1 MNQIVKYEQKVRL
14 SMERRENIMQKKL
27 PIGIENFEDMIKE
40 NYYYVD
46 KTGLIKQLLNER
58 GLVNL
63 FTRPRR
69 FGKSLN
75 MSMLKYFFEIGND
88 QAIFENLEISKEKE
102 LCDQYQG
109 KFPVISVSLKGA
121 KAGNYEDAKDMMK
134 YIMAAESRRLYDR
147 MSEDK
152 LSEKQKEQMKS
163 LMSDDMKD
171 TELMTALWILSSILK
186 EYYGKKVI
194 ILIDEYDVPLD
205 KAFENDYYNE
215 MIILLRN
222 MLEQSLKTND
232 NLYMAVLTGC
242 LRIARESIFT
252 GLNNFNIFSITDQ
265 YFDEHFGFTDK
276 EVKEILQYYKVPEA
290 FEQTKKWYDGYHFGS
305 ADIYCPWDVINHCK
319 ALKVESDAT
328 PQPYW
333 INTSGN
339 YIVKRFIEKANQQ
352 TRREIEQL
360 IEGKAIQ
367 KEIRLELTY
376 NELDSTIEN
385 LWSVLFA
392 TGYLTQ
398 QGKPQGRIY
407 SLVIPNES
415 IREIF
420 IEQIQEWFKET
431 TRKDENRLKD
441 FCKAFEEGNAEAI
454 EEQFNNYLMKTISIR
469 DTFTSKKEN
478 FYHGVLLGLLSYD
491 PDWYITSNTESG
503 DGYSDIMIEAE
514 QARIG
519 IIIEVKYAENIK
531 TLDKACE
538 KALKQIK
545 EKHYDQKLEEEGYET
560 ILNYG
565 IACYKKRCKVLMD

>member
-1 MNQIVKYEQKVRL
+1 MRKGRNL
-14 SMERRENIMQKKL
+14 MQKKL

-46 KTGLIKQLLNER
+46 KTGLLKQLLNEH

-88 QAIFENLEISKEKE
+88 QAIFEGLEISKDKE

-121 KAGNYEDAKDMMK
+121 KAGNYEDAKAMMK

-147 MSEDK
+147 MSGDK

-163 LMSDDMKD
+163 LMSDNMKD

-205 KAFENDYYNE
+205 KAFENNYYNE

-222 MLEQSLKTND
+222 MLKQSLKTND

-265 YFDEHFGFTDK
+265 YFDEYFGFTDK

-290 FEQTKKWYDGYHFGS
+290 FEQTKKWYDGYRFGNT
-305 ADIYCPWDVINHCK
+305 DIYCPWDVINHCR
-319 ALKVESDAT
+319 ALKVEPDAT

-392 TGYLTQ
+392 TGYFTQ
-398 QGKPQGRIY
+398 QGKPQGRTY
-407 SLVIPNES
+407 SLIIPNES
-415 IREIF
+415 IRQIF

-469 DTFTSKKEN
+469 DTFTTKKEN

-491 PDWYITSNTESG
+491 PDWYITSNQESG

-545 EKHYDQKLEEEGYET
+545 EKNYDQKLEEEGYET

-565 IACYKKRCKVLMD
+565 IACYKKRCKVLADK

>member
-1 MNQIVKYEQKVRL
+1 MRKGGNL
-14 SMERRENIMQKKL
+14 MQKKL

-46 KTGLIKQLLNER
+46 KTGLLKQLLNEHD
-58 GLVNL
+58 LVNL

-88 QAIFENLEISKEKE
+88 QAIFEGLEISKDKE

-121 KAGNYEDAKDMMK
+121 KAGNYEDAKAMMK

-147 MSEDK
+147 MSGDK

-163 LMSDDMKD
+163 LMSDNMKD

-205 KAFENDYYNE
+205 KAFENNYYNE

-265 YFDEHFGFTDK
+265 YFDEYFGFTDK

-290 FEQTKKWYDGYHFGS
+290 FEQTKKWYDGYRFGNT
-305 ADIYCPWDVINHCK
+305 DIYCPWDVINHCR
-319 ALKVESDAT
+319 ALKVEPDAT

-398 QGKPQGRIY
+398 QGKPQGRTY
-407 SLVIPNES
+407 SLIIPNES
-415 IREIF
+415 IRQIF

-469 DTFTSKKEN
+469 DTFTTKKEN

-491 PDWYITSNTESG
+491 PDWYITSNQESG

-531 TLDKACE
+531 MLDKACE

-545 EKHYDQKLEEEGYET
+545 EKHYDQKLEKEGYET

-565 IACYKKRCKVLMD
+565 IACYKKRCKVLVDK

>member
-1 MNQIVKYEQKVRL
+1 MRKGGNL
-14 SMERRENIMQKKL
+14 MQKKL

-46 KTGLIKQLLNER
+46 KTGLLKQLLNEH

-88 QAIFENLEISKEKE
+88 QAIFEGLEISKDKE

-121 KAGNYEDAKDMMK
+121 KAGNYEDAKAMMK

-147 MSEDK
+147 MSGDK

-163 LMSDDMKD
+163 LMSDNMKD

-186 EYYGKKVI
+186 EYYGEKVI

-205 KAFENDYYNE
+205 KAFENNYYNE

-252 GLNNFNIFSITDQ
+252 GLNNFNIFSSTDQ
-265 YFDEHFGFTDK
+265 YFDEYFGFTDK

-290 FEQTKKWYDGYHFGS
+290 FEQTKKWYDGYRFGNT
-305 ADIYCPWDVINHCK
+305 DIYCPWDVINHCR
-319 ALKVESDAT
+319 ALKVEPDAT

-398 QGKPQGRIY
+398 QGKPQGRTY
-407 SLVIPNES
+407 SLIIPNES
-415 IREIF
+415 IRQIF

-469 DTFTSKKEN
+469 DTFTTKKEN

-491 PDWYITSNTESG
+491 PDWYITSNQESG

-531 TLDKACE
+531 TLDKACQ

-545 EKHYDQKLEEEGYET
+545 EKNYDQKLEEEGYET

-565 IACYKKRCKVLMD
+565 IACYKKRCKVLVDK

>member
-1 MNQIVKYEQKVRL
+1 MWKGGNL
-14 SMERRENIMQKKL
+14 MQKKL

-40 NYYYVD
+40 KYYYVD
-46 KTGLIKQLLNER
+46 KTGLIKQLLNEH

-88 QAIFENLEISKEKE
+88 QSIFEGLEISKEKE

-109 KFPVISVSLKGA
+109 KFPMISVSLKGA
-121 KAGNYEDAKDMMK
+121 KAGNYADAKAMMK
-134 YIMAAESRRLYDR
+134 YIMAAESRRLYNR
-147 MSEDK
+147 MSGDK

-163 LMSDDMKD
+163 LMSDNMKD

-186 EYYGKKVI
+186 DYYGKKVI

-205 KAFENDYYNE
+205 KAFENNYYNE

-265 YFDEHFGFTDK
+265 YFDEYFGFTDK

-290 FEQTKKWYDGYHFGS
+290 FEQTKKWYDGYRFGS
-305 ADIYCPWDVINHCK
+305 TDIYCPWDVINHCR
-319 ALKVESDAT
+319 ALKVEPDAT

-398 QGKPQGRIY
+398 QGKPQGRTY
-407 SLVIPNES
+407 SLIIPNES
-415 IREIF
+415 IRQIF

-469 DTFTSKKEN
+469 DTFTTKKEN

-491 PDWYITSNTESG
+491 PDWYITSNQESG

-531 TLDKACE
+531 TLDKACQ

-545 EKHYDQKLEEEGYET
+545 EKNYDQKLEEEGYET

-565 IACYKKRCKVLMD
+565 IACYKKRCKVLADK

>member
-1 MNQIVKYEQKVRL
+1 
-14 SMERRENIMQKKL
+14 MQKKL

-46 KTGLIKQLLNER
+46 KTGLLKQLLNEH

-88 QAIFENLEISKEKE
+88 QAIFEDLEISKDKE

-121 KAGNYEDAKDMMK
+121 KAGNYEDAKAMMK

-147 MSEDK
+147 MSGDK

-163 LMSDDMKD
+163 LMSDNMKD

-205 KAFENDYYNE
+205 KAFENNYYNE

-222 MLEQSLKTND
+222 MLKQSLKTND

-265 YFDEHFGFTDK
+265 YFDEYFGFTDK

-290 FEQTKKWYDGYHFGS
+290 FEQTKKWYDGYRFGS
-305 ADIYCPWDVINHCK
+305 TDIYCPWDVINHCR
-319 ALKVESDAT
+319 ALKVEPDAT

-398 QGKPQGRIY
+398 QGKPQGRTY
-407 SLVIPNES
+407 SLIIPNES
-415 IREIF
+415 IRQIF

-469 DTFTSKKEN
+469 DTFTTKKEN

-491 PDWYITSNTESG
+491 PDWYITSNQESG

-531 TLDKACE
+531 TLDKACQ

-545 EKHYDQKLEEEGYET
+545 EKNYDQKLEEEGYET

-565 IACYKKRCKVLMD
+565 IACYKKRCKVLADK

>member
-1 MNQIVKYEQKVRL
+1 MRKGGNL
-14 SMERRENIMQKKL
+14 MQKKL

-46 KTGLIKQLLNER
+46 KTGLLKQLLNEH

-88 QAIFENLEISKEKE
+88 QAIFEGLEISKDKE

-121 KAGNYEDAKDMMK
+121 KAGNYEDAKKLMK

-152 LSEKQKEQMKS
+152 LNEKQKEQMKS
-163 LMSDDMKD
+163 LMSDNMKD

-205 KAFENDYYNE
+205 KAFENNYYNE

-222 MLEQSLKTND
+222 MLKQSLKTND

-265 YFDEHFGFTDK
+265 YFDEYFGFTDK

-290 FEQTKKWYDGYHFGS
+290 FEQTKKWYDGYRFGNT
-305 ADIYCPWDVINHCK
+305 DIYCPWDVINHCR
-319 ALKVESDAT
+319 ALKVEPDAT

-398 QGKPQGRIY
+398 QGKPQGRTY
-407 SLVIPNES
+407 SLIIPNES
-415 IREIF
+415 IRQIF

-469 DTFTSKKEN
+469 DTFTTKKEN

-491 PDWYITSNTESG
+491 PDWYITSNQESG

-531 TLDKACE
+531 TLDKACQ

-545 EKHYDQKLEEEGYET
+545 EKNYDQKLEEEGYET

-565 IACYKKRCKVLMD
+565 IACYKKRCKVLVDK

>member
-1 MNQIVKYEQKVRL
+1 
-14 SMERRENIMQKKL
+14 MQKKL

-46 KTGLIKQLLNER
+46 KTGLLKQLLNEH

-88 QAIFENLEISKEKE
+88 QAIFEGLEISKDKE

-121 KAGNYEDAKDMMK
+121 KAGNYEDAKAMMK

-147 MSEDK
+147 MSGDK

-163 LMSDDMKD
+163 LMSDNMKD

-205 KAFENDYYNE
+205 KAFENNYYNE

-222 MLEQSLKTND
+222 MLKQSLKTND

-265 YFDEHFGFTDK
+265 YFDEYFGFTDK

-290 FEQTKKWYDGYHFGS
+290 FEQTKKWYDGYRFGNT
-305 ADIYCPWDVINHCK
+305 DIYCPWDVINHCR
-319 ALKVESDAT
+319 ALKVEPDAT

-367 KEIRLELTY
+367 KEIRVELTY
-376 NELDSTIEN
+376 NELDITIEN

-398 QGKPQGRIY
+398 QGKPQGRTY
-407 SLVIPNES
+407 SLIIPNES
-415 IREIF
+415 IRQIF

-469 DTFTSKKEN
+469 DTFTTKKEN

-491 PDWYITSNTESG
+491 PDWYITSNQESG

-531 TLDKACE
+531 TLDKACQ

-545 EKHYDQKLEEEGYET
+545 EKNYDQKLEEEGYET

-565 IACYKKRCKVLMD
+565 IACYKKRCKVLVDK

>member
-1 MNQIVKYEQKVRL
+1 MRKGGNL
-14 SMERRENIMQKKL
+14 MQKKL

-46 KTGLIKQLLNER
+46 KTGLLKQLLNEH

-88 QAIFENLEISKEKE
+88 QAIFEGLEISKDKE

-121 KAGNYEDAKDMMK
+121 KAGNYEDAKAMMK

-147 MSEDK
+147 MSGDK

-163 LMSDDMKD
+163 LMSDNMKD

-205 KAFENDYYNE
+205 KAFENNYYNE

-265 YFDEHFGFTDK
+265 YFDEYFGFTDK

-290 FEQTKKWYDGYHFGS
+290 FEQTKKWYDGYRFGNT
-305 ADIYCPWDVINHCK
+305 DIYCPWDVINHCR
-319 ALKVESDAT
+319 ALKVEPDAT

-339 YIVKRFIEKANQQ
+339 YIIKRFIEKANQQ

-398 QGKPQGRIY
+398 QGKPQGRTY
-407 SLVIPNES
+407 SLIIPNES
-415 IREIF
+415 IRQIF

-469 DTFTSKKEN
+469 DTFTTKKEN

-491 PDWYITSNTESG
+491 PDWYITSNQESG

-531 TLDKACE
+531 MLDKACE

-545 EKHYDQKLEEEGYET
+545 EKHYDQKLEKEGYET

-565 IACYKKRCKVLMD
+565 IACYKKRCKVLVDK

>member
-1 MNQIVKYEQKVRL
+1 MRKGGNL
-14 SMERRENIMQKKL
+14 MQKKL

-46 KTGLIKQLLNER
+46 KTGLLKQLLNEH

-88 QAIFENLEISKEKE
+88 QAIFEGLEISKDKE

-121 KAGNYEDAKDMMK
+121 KVGNYEDAKAMMK

-147 MSEDK
+147 MSGDK

-163 LMSDDMKD
+163 LMSDNMKD

-205 KAFENDYYNE
+205 KAFENNYYNE

-265 YFDEHFGFTDK
+265 YFDEYFGFTDK

-290 FEQTKKWYDGYHFGS
+290 FEQTKKWYDGYRFGNT
-305 ADIYCPWDVINHCK
+305 DIYCPWDVINHCR
-319 ALKVESDAT
+319 ALKVEPDAT

-398 QGKPQGRIY
+398 QGKPQGRTY
-407 SLVIPNES
+407 SLIIPNES
-415 IREIF
+415 IRQIF

-469 DTFTSKKEN
+469 DTFTTKKEN

-491 PDWYITSNTESG
+491 PDWYITSNQESG

-531 TLDKACE
+531 MLDKACE

-545 EKHYDQKLEEEGYET
+545 EKHYDQKLEKEGYET

-565 IACYKKRCKVLMD
+565 IACYKKRCKVLVDK

>member
-1 MNQIVKYEQKVRL
+1 MRKGGNL
-14 SMERRENIMQKKL
+14 MQKKL

-46 KTGLIKQLLNER
+46 KTGLLKQLLNEH

-88 QAIFENLEISKEKE
+88 QAIFEGLEISKDKE

-121 KAGNYEDAKDMMK
+121 KAGNYEDAKAMMK

-147 MSEDK
+147 MSGDK

-163 LMSDDMKD
+163 LMSDNMKD

-205 KAFENDYYNE
+205 KAFENNYYNE

-265 YFDEHFGFTDK
+265 YFDEYFGFTDK

-290 FEQTKKWYDGYHFGS
+290 FEQTKKWYDGYRFGNT
-305 ADIYCPWDVINHCK
+305 DIYCPWDVINHCR
-319 ALKVESDAT
+319 ALKVEPDAT

-398 QGKPQGRIY
+398 QGKPQGRTY
-407 SLVIPNES
+407 SLIIPNES
-415 IREIF
+415 IRQIF

-469 DTFTSKKEN
+469 DTFTTKKEN

-491 PDWYITSNTESG
+491 PDWYITSNQESG
-503 DGYSDIMIEAE
+503 DGYSDIVIEAE

-531 TLDKACE
+531 MLDKACE

-545 EKHYDQKLEEEGYET
+545 EKHYDQKLEKEGYET

-565 IACYKKRCKVLMD
+565 IACYKKRCKVLVDK

>member
-1 MNQIVKYEQKVRL
+1 
-14 SMERRENIMQKKL
+14 MQKKL

-46 KTGLIKQLLNER
+46 KTGLLKQLLNEH

-88 QAIFENLEISKEKE
+88 QAIFEGLEISKDKE

-121 KAGNYEDAKDMMK
+121 KAGNYEDAKAMMK

-147 MSEDK
+147 MSGDK

-163 LMSDDMKD
+163 LMSDNMKD

-205 KAFENDYYNE
+205 KAFENNYYNE

-222 MLEQSLKTND
+222 MLKQSLKTND

-265 YFDEHFGFTDK
+265 YFDEYFGFTDK

-290 FEQTKKWYDGYHFGS
+290 FEQTKKWYDGYRFGNT
-305 ADIYCPWDVINHCK
+305 DIYCPWDVINHCR
-319 ALKVESDAT
+319 ALKVEPDAT

-398 QGKPQGRIY
+398 QGKPQGRTY
-407 SLVIPNES
+407 SLIIPNES
-415 IREIF
+415 IRQIF

-469 DTFTSKKEN
+469 DTFTTKKEN
-478 FYHGVLLGLLSYD
+478 FYHGVLLGLLIYD
-491 PDWYITSNTESG
+491 PDWYITSNQESG

-531 TLDKACE
+531 TLDKACQ

-545 EKHYDQKLEEEGYET
+545 EKNYDQKLEEEGYET

-565 IACYKKRCKVLMD
+565 IACYKKRCKVLVDK

>member
-1 MNQIVKYEQKVRL
+1 
-14 SMERRENIMQKKL
+14 MQKKL

-46 KTGLIKQLLNER
+46 KTGLIKQLLNEH

-88 QAIFENLEISKEKE
+88 QAIFEGLEISKDKE

-121 KAGNYEDAKDMMK
+121 KAGNYEDAKAMMK

-163 LMSDDMKD
+163 LMSDNMKD

-205 KAFENDYYNE
+205 KAFENNYYNE

-265 YFDEHFGFTDK
+265 YFDEYFGFTDK

-290 FEQTKKWYDGYHFGS
+290 FEQTKKWYDGYRFGNT
-305 ADIYCPWDVINHCK
+305 DIYCPWDVINHCR
-319 ALKVESDAT
+319 ALKVEPDAT

-398 QGKPQGRIY
+398 QEKPQGRTY
-407 SLVIPNES
+407 SLIIPNES
-415 IREIF
+415 IRQIF

-454 EEQFNNYLMKTISIR
+454 EQQLNDYLMKTISIR
-469 DTFTSKKEN
+469 DTFTTKKEN

-514 QARIG
+514 QARTG

-545 EKHYDQKLEEEGYET
+545 EKNYDQKLQEEGYET

-565 IACYKKRCKVLMD
+565 IACYKKRCKVIVD

>member
-1 MNQIVKYEQKVRL
+1 MRKGGNL
-14 SMERRENIMQKKL
+14 MQKKL

-46 KTGLIKQLLNER
+46 KTGLLKQLLNEH

-88 QAIFENLEISKEKE
+88 QAIFEGLEISKDKE

-121 KAGNYEDAKDMMK
+121 KAGNYEDAKAMMK

-147 MSEDK
+147 MSGDK

-163 LMSDDMKD
+163 LMSDNMKD

-205 KAFENDYYNE
+205 KAFENNYYNE

-265 YFDEHFGFTDK
+265 YFDEYFGFTDK

-290 FEQTKKWYDGYHFGS
+290 FEQTKKWYDGYRFGNT
-305 ADIYCPWDVINHCK
+305 DIYCPWDVINHCR
-319 ALKVESDAT
+319 ALKVEPDAT

-376 NELDSTIEN
+376 NELDITIEN

-398 QGKPQGRIY
+398 QGKPQGRTY
-407 SLVIPNES
+407 SLIIPNES
-415 IREIF
+415 IRQIF

-469 DTFTSKKEN
+469 DTFTTKKEN

-491 PDWYITSNTESG
+491 PDWYITSNQESG

-531 TLDKACE
+531 MLDKACE

-545 EKHYDQKLEEEGYET
+545 EKHYDQKLEKEGYET

-565 IACYKKRCKVLMD
+565 IACYKKRCKVLVDK

>member
-1 MNQIVKYEQKVRL
+1 MRKGGNL
-14 SMERRENIMQKKL
+14 MQKKL

-46 KTGLIKQLLNER
+46 KTGLLKQLLNEH

-88 QAIFENLEISKEKE
+88 QAIFEGLEISKDKE

-134 YIMAAESRRLYDR
+134 YIMAAESRRLYAR
-147 MSEDK
+147 MSGDK

-163 LMSDDMKD
+163 LMSDNMKD

-205 KAFENDYYNE
+205 KAFENNYYNE

-265 YFDEHFGFTDK
+265 YFDEYFGFTDK

-290 FEQTKKWYDGYHFGS
+290 FEQTKKWYDGYRFGNT
-305 ADIYCPWDVINHCK
+305 DIYCPWDVINHCR
-319 ALKVESDAT
+319 ALKVEPDAT

-376 NELDSTIEN
+376 NELDITIEN

-398 QGKPQGRIY
+398 QGKPQGRTY
-407 SLVIPNES
+407 SLIIPNES
-415 IREIF
+415 IRQIF

-469 DTFTSKKEN
+469 DTFTTKKEN

-491 PDWYITSNTESG
+491 PDWYITSNQESG

-531 TLDKACE
+531 TLDKACQ

-545 EKHYDQKLEEEGYET
+545 EKNYDQKLEEEGYET

-565 IACYKKRCKVLMD
+565 IACYKKRCKILVDK

>member
-1 MNQIVKYEQKVRL
+1 
-14 SMERRENIMQKKL
+14 MQKKL

-46 KTGLIKQLLNER
+46 KTGLLKQLLNEH

-88 QAIFENLEISKEKE
+88 QAIFEGLEISKDKE

-121 KAGNYEDAKDMMK
+121 KAGNYEDAKAMMK

-147 MSEDK
+147 MSGDK

-163 LMSDDMKD
+163 LMSDNMKD

-205 KAFENDYYNE
+205 KAFENNYYNE

-265 YFDEHFGFTDK
+265 YFDEYFGFTDK

-290 FEQTKKWYDGYHFGS
+290 FEQTKKWYDGYRFGNT
-305 ADIYCPWDVINHCK
+305 DIYCPWDVINHCR
-319 ALKVESDAT
+319 ALKVEPDAT

-398 QGKPQGRIY
+398 QGKPQGRTY
-407 SLVIPNES
+407 SLIIPNES
-415 IREIF
+415 IRQIF

-469 DTFTSKKEN
+469 DTFTTKKEN

-491 PDWYITSNTESG
+491 PDWYITSNQESG

-531 TLDKACE
+531 TLDKACQ

-545 EKHYDQKLEEEGYET
+545 EKNYDQKLEEGYET

-565 IACYKKRCKVLMD
+565 IACYKKRCKVLVDK

>member
-1 MNQIVKYEQKVRL
+1 MRKGGNL
-14 SMERRENIMQKKL
+14 MQKKL

-46 KTGLIKQLLNER
+46 KTGLLKQLLNEH

-88 QAIFENLEISKEKE
+88 QAIFEGLEISKDKE

-121 KAGNYEDAKDMMK
+121 KAGNYEDAKAMMK

-147 MSEDK
+147 MSGDK

-163 LMSDDMKD
+163 LMSDNMKD
-171 TELMTALWILSSILK
+171 TELMTALWILSSIFK

-205 KAFENDYYNE
+205 KAFENNYYNE

-265 YFDEHFGFTDK
+265 YFDEYFGFTDK

-290 FEQTKKWYDGYHFGS
+290 FEQTKKWYDGYRFGNT
-305 ADIYCPWDVINHCK
+305 DIYCPWDVINHCR
-319 ALKVESDAT
+319 ALKVEPDAT

-398 QGKPQGRIY
+398 QGKPQGRTY
-407 SLVIPNES
+407 SLIIPNES
-415 IREIF
+415 IRQIF

-469 DTFTSKKEN
+469 DTFTTKKEN

-491 PDWYITSNTESG
+491 PDWYITSNQESG

-531 TLDKACE
+531 MLDKACE
-538 KALKQIK
+538 
-545 EKHYDQKLEEEGYET
+545 EKHYDQKLEKEGYET

-565 IACYKKRCKVLMD
+565 IACYKKRCKVLVDK

>member
-1 MNQIVKYEQKVRL
+1 MRKGGNL
-14 SMERRENIMQKKL
+14 MQKKL

-46 KTGLIKQLLNER
+46 KTGLIKQLLNEH

-88 QAIFENLEISKEKE
+88 QAIFEGLEISKEKE

-109 KFPVISVSLKGA
+109 KFPMISVSLKGA
-121 KAGNYEDAKDMMK
+121 KAGNYEDAKAMMK

-152 LSEKQKEQMKS
+152 LSEKQKEQMKP
-163 LMSDDMKD
+163 LISDNMKD

-265 YFDEHFGFTDK
+265 YFDEYFGFTDK

-290 FEQTKKWYDGYHFGS
+290 FEQTKKWYDGYRFGNT
-305 ADIYCPWDVINHCK
+305 DIYCPWDVINHCR
-319 ALKVESDAT
+319 ALKVEPDAT

-398 QGKPQGRIY
+398 QEKPQGRTY
-407 SLVIPNES
+407 SLIIPNES
-415 IREIF
+415 IRQIF

-454 EEQFNNYLMKTISIR
+454 EQQLNDYLMKTISIR
-469 DTFTSKKEN
+469 DTFTTKKEN

-514 QARIG
+514 QARTG
-519 IIIEVKYAENIK
+519 IVIEVKYAENIK

-545 EKHYDQKLEEEGYET
+545 EKNYDQKLEEEGYET

-565 IACYKKRCKVLMD
+565 IACYKKRCRVLMDESESI

>member
-1 MNQIVKYEQKVRL
+1 MRKGGNF
-14 SMERRENIMQKKL
+14 MQKKL

-46 KTGLIKQLLNER
+46 KTGLLKQLLNEH

-88 QAIFENLEISKEKE
+88 QAIFEGLEISKDKE

-121 KAGNYEDAKDMMK
+121 KAGNYEDAKAMMK

-147 MSEDK
+147 MSGDK

-163 LMSDDMKD
+163 LMSDNMKD

-205 KAFENDYYNE
+205 KAFENNYYNE

-265 YFDEHFGFTDK
+265 YFDEYFGFTDK

-290 FEQTKKWYDGYHFGS
+290 FEQTKKWYDGYRFGNT
-305 ADIYCPWDVINHCK
+305 DIYCPWDVINHCR
-319 ALKVESDAT
+319 ALKVEPDAT

-398 QGKPQGRIY
+398 QGKPQGRTY
-407 SLVIPNES
+407 SLIIPNES
-415 IREIF
+415 IRQIF

-469 DTFTSKKEN
+469 DTFTTKKEN

-491 PDWYITSNTESG
+491 PDWYITSNQESG

-531 TLDKACE
+531 TLDKACQ

-545 EKHYDQKLEEEGYET
+545 EKNYDQKLEEEGYET

-565 IACYKKRCKVLMD
+565 IACYKKRCKVLVDK

>member
-1 MNQIVKYEQKVRL
+1 MRKGGNL
-14 SMERRENIMQKKL
+14 MQKKL

-46 KTGLIKQLLNER
+46 KTGLLKQLLNEH

-88 QAIFENLEISKEKE
+88 QAIFEGLEISKDKE

-121 KAGNYEDAKDMMK
+121 KAGNYEDAKAMMK
-134 YIMAAESRRLYDR
+134 YIMAAESRRLYAR
-147 MSEDK
+147 MSGDK

-163 LMSDDMKD
+163 LMSDNMKD

-186 EYYGKKVI
+186 EYYGEKVI

-205 KAFENDYYNE
+205 KAFENNYYNE

-265 YFDEHFGFTDK
+265 YFDEYFGFTDK

-290 FEQTKKWYDGYHFGS
+290 FEQTKKWYDGYRFGNT
-305 ADIYCPWDVINHCK
+305 DIYCPWDVINHCR
-319 ALKVESDAT
+319 ALKVEPDAT

-398 QGKPQGRIY
+398 QGKPQGRTY
-407 SLVIPNES
+407 SLIIPNES
-415 IREIF
+415 IRQIF

-469 DTFTSKKEN
+469 DTFTTKKEN

-491 PDWYITSNTESG
+491 PDWYITSNQESG

-531 TLDKACE
+531 TLDKACQ

-545 EKHYDQKLEEEGYET
+545 EKNYDQKLEEEGYET

-565 IACYKKRCKVLMD
+565 IACYKKRCKVLVDK

>member
-1 MNQIVKYEQKVRL
+1 MRKGGNL
-14 SMERRENIMQKKL
+14 MQKKL

-46 KTGLIKQLLNER
+46 KTGLLKQLLNEH

-88 QAIFENLEISKEKE
+88 QAIFEGLEISKDKE

-121 KAGNYEDAKDMMK
+121 KAGNYEDAKAMMK

-147 MSEDK
+147 MSGDK

-163 LMSDDMKD
+163 LMSDNMKD

-205 KAFENDYYNE
+205 KAFENNYYNE

-265 YFDEHFGFTDK
+265 YFDEYFGFTDK

-290 FEQTKKWYDGYHFGS
+290 FEQTKKWYDGYRFGNT
-305 ADIYCPWDVINHCK
+305 DIYCPWDVINHCR
-319 ALKVESDAT
+319 ALKVEPDAT

-398 QGKPQGRIY
+398 QGKPQGRTY
-407 SLVIPNES
+407 SLIIPNES
-415 IREIF
+415 IRQIF

-469 DTFTSKKEN
+469 DTFTTQKEN
-478 FYHGVLLGLLSYD
+478 FYHGVLLGLLSYE
-491 PDWYITSNTESG
+491 PDWYITSNQESG

-531 TLDKACE
+531 TLDKACQ

-545 EKHYDQKLEEEGYET
+545 EKNYDQKLEEEGYET

-565 IACYKKRCKVLMD
+565 IACYKKRCKVLVDK

>member
-1 MNQIVKYEQKVRL
+1 MRKGGNL
-14 SMERRENIMQKKL
+14 MQKKL

-46 KTGLIKQLLNER
+46 KTGLLKQLLNEH

-88 QAIFENLEISKEKE
+88 QAIFEGLEISKDKE

-121 KAGNYEDAKDMMK
+121 KAGNYEDAKAMMK

-147 MSEDK
+147 MSGDK

-163 LMSDDMKD
+163 LMSDNMKD

-205 KAFENDYYNE
+205 KAFENNYYNE

-222 MLEQSLKTND
+222 MLKQSLKTND

-265 YFDEHFGFTDK
+265 YFDEYFGFTDK

-290 FEQTKKWYDGYHFGS
+290 FEQTKKWYDGYRFGNT
-305 ADIYCPWDVINHCK
+305 DIYCPWDVINHCR
-319 ALKVESDAT
+319 ALKVEPDAT

-398 QGKPQGRIY
+398 QGKPQGRTY
-407 SLVIPNES
+407 SLIIPNES
-415 IREIF
+415 IRQIF

-469 DTFTSKKEN
+469 DTFTTKKEN
-478 FYHGVLLGLLSYD
+478 FYHGVLLGLLIYD
-491 PDWYITSNTESG
+491 PDWYITSNQESG

-531 TLDKACE
+531 TLDKACQ

-545 EKHYDQKLEEEGYET
+545 EKNYDQKLEEEGYET

-565 IACYKKRCKVLMD
+565 IACYKKRCKVLVDK

>member
-1 MNQIVKYEQKVRL
+1 MRKGRNL
-14 SMERRENIMQKKL
+14 MQKKL

-46 KTGLIKQLLNER
+46 KTGLLKQLLNEH

-88 QAIFENLEISKEKE
+88 QAIFEGLEISKDKE

-121 KAGNYEDAKDMMK
+121 KAGNYEDAKAMMK

-152 LSEKQKEQMKS
+152 LNEKQKEQMNS
-163 LMSDDMKD
+163 LMSDNMKD

-205 KAFENDYYNE
+205 KAFENNYYNE

-265 YFDEHFGFTDK
+265 YFDEYFGFTDK

-290 FEQTKKWYDGYHFGS
+290 FEQTKKWYDGYRFGNT
-305 ADIYCPWDVINHCK
+305 DVYCPWDVINHCR
-319 ALKVESDAT
+319 ALKVEPDAT

-407 SLVIPNES
+407 SLIIPNES
-415 IREIF
+415 IRQIF

-441 FCKAFEEGNAEAI
+441 FCKAFEEGNTETI
-454 EEQFNNYLMKTISIR
+454 EQQLNDYLMKTISIR
-469 DTFTSKKEN
+469 DTFTTKKEN

-514 QARIG
+514 QARTG

-531 TLDKACE
+531 MLDKACE

-565 IACYKKRCKVLMD
+565 IACYKKRCKVLVDK

>member
-1 MNQIVKYEQKVRL
+1 
-14 SMERRENIMQKKL
+14 MQKKL

-46 KTGLIKQLLNER
+46 KTGLLKQLLNEH

-88 QAIFENLEISKEKE
+88 QAIFEGLEISKDKE

-121 KAGNYEDAKDMMK
+121 KAGNYEDAKAMMK

-147 MSEDK
+147 MSGDK

-163 LMSDDMKD
+163 LMSDNMKD

-205 KAFENDYYNE
+205 KAFENNYYNE

-222 MLEQSLKTND
+222 MLKQSLKTND

-252 GLNNFNIFSITDQ
+252 GLNNFNIFSSTDQ
-265 YFDEHFGFTDK
+265 YFDEYFGFTDK

-290 FEQTKKWYDGYHFGS
+290 FEQTKKWYDGYRFGNT
-305 ADIYCPWDVINHCK
+305 DIYCPWDVINHCR
-319 ALKVESDAT
+319 ALKVEPDAT

-398 QGKPQGRIY
+398 QGKPQGRTY
-407 SLVIPNES
+407 SLIIPNES
-415 IREIF
+415 IRQIF

-469 DTFTSKKEN
+469 DTFTTKKEN

-491 PDWYITSNTESG
+491 PDWYITSNQESG

-531 TLDKACE
+531 TLDKACQ

-545 EKHYDQKLEEEGYET
+545 EKNYDQKLEEEGYET

-565 IACYKKRCKVLMD
+565 IACYKKRCKVLVDK

>member
-1 MNQIVKYEQKVRL
+1 MRKGGNL
-14 SMERRENIMQKKL
+14 MQKKL

-46 KTGLIKQLLNER
+46 KTGLIKQLLNEH

-88 QAIFENLEISKEKE
+88 QAIFEGLEISKDKE

-121 KAGNYEDAKDMMK
+121 KAGNYEDAKAMMK

-152 LSEKQKEQMKS
+152 LSEKQKEQMKP
-163 LMSDDMKD
+163 LISDNMKD

-205 KAFENDYYNE
+205 KAFENNYYNE

-265 YFDEHFGFTDK
+265 YFDEYFGFTDK
-276 EVKEILQYYKVPEA
+276 EVKEILQYYKVAEA
-290 FEQTKKWYDGYHFGS
+290 FEQTKKWYDGYRFGNT
-305 ADIYCPWDVINHCK
+305 DIYCPWDVINHCR
-319 ALKVESDAT
+319 ALKVEPDAT

-398 QGKPQGRIY
+398 QEKPQGRTY
-407 SLVIPNES
+407 SLIIPNES
-415 IREIF
+415 IRQIF

-454 EEQFNNYLMKTISIR
+454 EQQLNDYLMKTISIR
-469 DTFTSKKEN
+469 DTFTTKKEN

-514 QARIG
+514 QARTG

-545 EKHYDQKLEEEGYET
+545 EKNYDQKLQEEGYET

-565 IACYKKRCKVLMD
+565 IACYKKRCKVIVD

>member
-1 MNQIVKYEQKVRL
+1 
-14 SMERRENIMQKKL
+14 MQKKL

-46 KTGLIKQLLNER
+46 KTGLLKQLLNEH

-88 QAIFENLEISKEKE
+88 QAIFEGLEISKDKE

-121 KAGNYEDAKDMMK
+121 KAGNYEDAKAMMK

-147 MSEDK
+147 MSGDK

-163 LMSDDMKD
+163 LMSDNMKD

-205 KAFENDYYNE
+205 KAFENNYYNE

-265 YFDEHFGFTDK
+265 YFDEYFGFTDK

-290 FEQTKKWYDGYHFGS
+290 FEQTKKWYDGYRFGNT
-305 ADIYCPWDVINHCK
+305 DIYCPWDIINHCR
-319 ALKVESDAT
+319 ALKVEPDAT

-398 QGKPQGRIY
+398 QGKPQGRTY
-407 SLVIPNES
+407 SLIIPNES
-415 IREIF
+415 IRQIF

-469 DTFTSKKEN
+469 DTFTTKKEN

-491 PDWYITSNTESG
+491 PDWYITSNQESG

-531 TLDKACE
+531 TLDKACQ

-545 EKHYDQKLEEEGYET
+545 EKNYDQKLEEEGYET

-565 IACYKKRCKVLMD
+565 IACYKKRCKVLVDK

>member
-1 MNQIVKYEQKVRL
+1 MRKGGNL
-14 SMERRENIMQKKL
+14 MQKKL

-46 KTGLIKQLLNER
+46 KTGLLKQLLNEH

-88 QAIFENLEISKEKE
+88 QAIFEGLEISKDKE

-134 YIMAAESRRLYDR
+134 YIMAAESRRLYDK

-163 LMSDDMKD
+163 LMSDNMKD

-205 KAFENDYYNE
+205 KAFENNYYNE

-222 MLEQSLKTND
+222 MLKQLLKTND

-265 YFDEHFGFTDK
+265 YFDEYFGFTDK

-290 FEQTKKWYDGYHFGS
+290 FEQTKKWYDGYRFGNT
-305 ADIYCPWDVINHCK
+305 DIYCPWDVINHCR
-319 ALKVESDAT
+319 ALKVEPDAT

-398 QGKPQGRIY
+398 QGKPQGRTY
-407 SLVIPNES
+407 SLIIPNES
-415 IREIF
+415 IRQIF

-469 DTFTSKKEN
+469 DTFTTKKEN

-491 PDWYITSNTESG
+491 PDWYITSNQESG

-531 TLDKACE
+531 TLDKACQ

-545 EKHYDQKLEEEGYET
+545 EKNYDQKLEEEGYET

-565 IACYKKRCKVLMD
+565 IACYKKRCKVLVDK

>member
-1 MNQIVKYEQKVRL
+1 MWKGGNL
-14 SMERRENIMQKKL
+14 MQKKL

-46 KTGLIKQLLNER
+46 KTGLLKQLLNEH

-88 QAIFENLEISKEKE
+88 QAIFEGLEISKDKE

-121 KAGNYEDAKDMMK
+121 KAGNYEDAKAMMK

-163 LMSDDMKD
+163 LMSDNMKD

-205 KAFENDYYNE
+205 KAFENNYYNE

-265 YFDEHFGFTDK
+265 YFDEYFGFTDK

-290 FEQTKKWYDGYHFGS
+290 FEQTKKWYDGYRFGNT
-305 ADIYCPWDVINHCK
+305 DIYCPWDVINHCR
-319 ALKVESDAT
+319 ALKVEPDAT

-360 IEGKAIQ
+360 IEGKPIQ

-398 QGKPQGRIY
+398 QEKPQGRTY
-407 SLVIPNES
+407 SLIIPNES
-415 IREIF
+415 IRQIF

-431 TRKDENRLKD
+431 TRKDENRLKN

-469 DTFTSKKEN
+469 DTFTTKKEN

-514 QARIG
+514 QARTG

-531 TLDKACE
+531 MLDKACE

-560 ILNYG
+560 IRNYG
-565 IACYKKRCKVLMD
+565 IACYKKRCKVLMDEV

>member
-1 MNQIVKYEQKVRL
+1 MRKGGNL
-14 SMERRENIMQKKL
+14 MQKKL

-46 KTGLIKQLLNER
+46 KTGLLKQLLNEH

-88 QAIFENLEISKEKE
+88 QAIFEGLEISKDKE

-121 KAGNYEDAKDMMK
+121 KAGNYEDAKAMMK
-134 YIMAAESRRLYDR
+134 YIMAAESRRLYAR
-147 MSEDK
+147 MSGDK

-163 LMSDDMKD
+163 LMSDNMKD

-205 KAFENDYYNE
+205 KAFENNYYNE

-265 YFDEHFGFTDK
+265 YFDEYFGFTDK

-290 FEQTKKWYDGYHFGS
+290 FEQTKKWYDGYRFGNT
-305 ADIYCPWDVINHCK
+305 DIYCPWDVINHCR
-319 ALKVESDAT
+319 ALKVEPDAT

-398 QGKPQGRIY
+398 QGKPQGRTY
-407 SLVIPNES
+407 SLIIPNEF
-415 IREIF
+415 IRQIF

-469 DTFTSKKEN
+469 DTFTTKKEN

-491 PDWYITSNTESG
+491 PDWYITSNQESG

-531 TLDKACE
+531 TLDKACQ

-545 EKHYDQKLEEEGYET
+545 EKNYDQKLEEEGYET

-565 IACYKKRCKVLMD
+565 IACYKKRCKVLVDK

>member
-1 MNQIVKYEQKVRL
+1 MRKGGNL
-14 SMERRENIMQKKL
+14 MQKKL

-46 KTGLIKQLLNER
+46 KTGLLKQLLNEH

-88 QAIFENLEISKEKE
+88 QAIFEGLEISKDKE

-121 KAGNYEDAKDMMK
+121 KAGNYEDAKAMMK

-147 MSEDK
+147 MSGDK

-163 LMSDDMKD
+163 LMSDNMKD

-205 KAFENDYYNE
+205 KAFENNYYNE

-265 YFDEHFGFTDK
+265 YFDEYFGFTDK

-290 FEQTKKWYDGYHFGS
+290 FEQTKKWYDGYRFGNT
-305 ADIYCPWDVINHCK
+305 DIYCPWDVINHCR
-319 ALKVESDAT
+319 ALKVEPDAT

-398 QGKPQGRIY
+398 QGKPQGRTY
-407 SLVIPNES
+407 SLIIPNES
-415 IREIF
+415 IRQIF

-469 DTFTSKKEN
+469 DTFTTKKEN

-491 PDWYITSNTESG
+491 PDWYITSNQESG

-531 TLDKACE
+531 MLDKACE

-545 EKHYDQKLEEEGYET
+545 EKNYDQKLEEEGYET

-565 IACYKKRCKVLMD
+565 IACYKKRCKVLVDK

>member
-1 MNQIVKYEQKVRL
+1 MRKGGNL
-14 SMERRENIMQKKL
+14 MQKKL

-46 KTGLIKQLLNER
+46 KTGLLKQLLNEH

-88 QAIFENLEISKEKE
+88 QAIFEGLEISKDKE

-121 KAGNYEDAKDMMK
+121 KAGNYEDAKAMMK
-134 YIMAAESRRLYDR
+134 YIMAAESRRLYAR
-147 MSEDK
+147 MSGDK

-163 LMSDDMKD
+163 LMSDNMKD

-205 KAFENDYYNE
+205 KAFENNYYNE

-232 NLYMAVLTGC
+232 NLYMAVSTGC

-265 YFDEHFGFTDK
+265 YFDEYFGFTDK

-290 FEQTKKWYDGYHFGS
+290 FNQTKKWYDGYRFGNT
-305 ADIYCPWDVINHCK
+305 DIYCPWDVINHCR
-319 ALKVESDAT
+319 ALKIEPDAT

-376 NELDSTIEN
+376 NELDITIEN

-398 QGKPQGRIY
+398 QGKPQGRTY
-407 SLVIPNES
+407 SLIIPNES
-415 IREIF
+415 IRQIF

-469 DTFTSKKEN
+469 DTFTTKKEN

-491 PDWYITSNTESG
+491 PDWYITSNQESG

-531 TLDKACE
+531 TLDKACQ

-545 EKHYDQKLEEEGYET
+545 EKNYDQKLEEEGYET

-565 IACYKKRCKVLMD
+565 IACYKKRCKILVDK